1 MTALLRLRDLVL
13 TAVCSASAAVAA
25 ILLLGRWKF
34 ATLFETA
41 LEGKT
46 LLWAGLALA
55 VAAGCAV
62 GFVLGKPP
70 CRDGNGGV

>member
-1 MTALLRLRDLVL
+1 VTPLLRLRDLTL
-13 TAVCSASAAVAA
+13 TAACSASASVAA

-41 LEGKT
+41 LGGRT
-46 LLWAGLALA
+46 LLWAAVALA
-55 VAAGCAV
+55 IAAGCAV

-70 CRDGNGGV
+70 CGRGHGGV